1 MKRGITV
8 FLLLFFVAL
17 IGKGQSGLDT
27 TQSKGLFDLTKDRK
41 FVVLPSIY
49 YTPETRWAFGA
60 VALGF
65 FRFDKTDTIS
75 PISSAGMSFAY
86 TLNDQILFQLPFN
99 LYLSKD
105 KYRILGD
112 IDYFRYPYFFSGVG
126 NDIPQGYEERY
137 SASFPRIQ
145 LVAMRRVL
153 KSIYTGPR
161 LYMQNTVMEKIDT
174 AGLLATGTIPGSDG
188 GLTNGI
194 GWEVRWDGRNNV
206 YAPTEGYYMRVS
218 ALGFDKFMGSEYQW
232 NHLLFDLRKYF
243 NLGGD
248 HVIALQSYSDFNFGI
263 TPFNRMAQLGG
274 SKIMRGY
281 RKGQYRDQHM
291 TTGQIEYRSP
301 IWGYVGFAAFLGTG
315 AVADE
320 FNNFSLGNLRPSY
333 GGGIRFAFN
342 RKERINIRLDYARG
356 ENSGEFYFTLSEAF

>member
-1 MKRGITV
+1 MKRGITI
-8 FLLLFFVAL
+8 LLLTFFVVLNL
-17 IGKGQSGLDT
+17 IGQSGKDT
-27 TQSKGLFDLTKDRK
+27 TQPVGLFDLSKDRK
-41 FVVLPSIY
+41 FVILPSIY

-65 FRFDKTDTIS
+65 FRFEKEDTIS

-99 LYLSKD
+99 LYLKKD

-112 IDYFRYPYFFSGVG
+112 VDYFRYPYFFSGIG
-126 NDIPQGYEERY
+126 NNIPKGYEESY

-145 LVAMRRVL
+145 VVAMRRIW
-153 KSIYTGPR
+153 KNIYTGPR
-161 LYMQNTVMEKIDT
+161 LYMQNTVMDKIDST
-174 AGLLATGTIPGSDG
+174 GLLATGKIAGSNG
-188 GLTNGI
+188 GLTNGL
-194 GWEVRWDGRNNV
+194 GWEVRWDGRDNV
-206 YAPTEGYYMRVS
+206 YAPTQGYYLRLS
-218 ALGFDKFMGSEYQW
+218 ALGFDKIMGSDFQW
-232 NHLLFDLRKYF
+232 NHLLFDFRKYF
-243 NLGGD
+243 NLGND
-248 HVIALQSYSDFNFGI
+248 HVLALQSYSDFNFGN

-281 RKGQYRDQHM
+281 RKGQYRDNHM

-301 IWGYVGFAAFLGTG
+301 IWGYVGFAAFVGTG

-320 FNNFSLGNLRPSY
+320 LKHFSVSNLRPTY
-333 GGGIRFAFN
+333 GGGIRLAFN

-356 ENSGEFYFTLSEAF
+356 ENSGEFYFTIGEAF